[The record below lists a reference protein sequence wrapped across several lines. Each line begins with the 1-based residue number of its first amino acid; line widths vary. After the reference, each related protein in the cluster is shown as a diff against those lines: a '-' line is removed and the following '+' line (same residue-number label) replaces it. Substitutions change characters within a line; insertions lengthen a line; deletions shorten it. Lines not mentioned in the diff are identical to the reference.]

1 MNGMFDLLIRN
12 GHVIDPAQN
21 LDERRDVAIRGGR
34 IAALLEPGAPAE
46 AIHTI
51 DAGSR
56 YVVPGLIDFHVHVF
70 PGVSHFGTEADPICL
85 AHGVTSVVD
94 FGTAGSL
101 IFDGFRQYVIDK
113 VQTRVFALLHI
124 AGQGLISSRP
134 LPTGIGELHD
144 LRYCSVENA
153 VQMVERHRD
162 VICGIKIRLTDN
174 LAEEGRNEAEALRL
188 AREAADQVGLPLV
201 IHSPNSSLPIGDILS
216 QMRARDVLTHCY
228 HGHRCGMVDT
238 QLKVLPVVRDAL
250 QRGVLLDVG
259 HGMGAFDF
267 RVARSLLQQGVL
279 PEFISSDLH
288 HYNVDGP
295 VYDQVTTLD
304 KFLHLGMELP
314 EVIRRT
320 TATVARFLGRQDE
333 LGTLKPGACADI
345 TILELLEGEF
355 PLTDSM
361 GQTET
366 GRWHLEP
373 THVFRDGRQF
383 GILPRA
389 GAAN

>member
-1 MNGMFDLLIRN
+1 
-12 GHVIDPAQN
+12 
-21 LDERRDVAIRGGR
+21 
-34 IAALLEPGAPAE
+34 
-46 AIHTI
+46 
-51 DAGSR
+51 
-56 YVVPGLIDFHVHVF
+56 
-70 PGVSHFGTEADPICL
+70 
-85 AHGVTSVVD
+85 
-94 FGTAGSL
+94 
-101 IFDGFRQYVIDK
+101 
-113 VQTRVFALLHI
+113 
-124 AGQGLISSRP
+124 
-134 LPTGIGELHD
+134 
-144 LRYCSVENA
+144 
-153 VQMVERHRD
+153 MVERHRD